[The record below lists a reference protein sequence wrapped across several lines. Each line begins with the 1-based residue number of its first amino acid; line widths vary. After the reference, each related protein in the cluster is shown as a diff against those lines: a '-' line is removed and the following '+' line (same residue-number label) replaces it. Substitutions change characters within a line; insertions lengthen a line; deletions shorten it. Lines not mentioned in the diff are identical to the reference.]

1 MYRLALDFLQQITGC
16 SKKENQMINN
26 KILLP
31 IFILVALVQL
41 SVPAKMIF
49 DREDILNSGK
59 EYKFKTK
66 SIYPND
72 PFRGKYITLSYH
84 EDVIEV
90 ENGADWTEG
99 EIIYVSLTTDRE
111 GFAKIKSVSKENLV
125 NNQDF
130 LKTKVRYIVGNGSNK
145 LTIDYPF
152 ERFYMEESKA
162 YDAELIY
169 RESQPDTSQI
179 TYALVSIKDGEAVL
193 KDVLINGVPIKE
205 IVINERENQK

>member
-1 MYRLALDFLQQITGC
+1 
-16 SKKENQMINN
+16 MINK
-26 KILLP
+26 KISLSV
-31 IFILVALVQL
+31 FILVALVQL

-49 DREDILNSGK
+49 DREDILNNGK

-66 SIYPND
+66 PIDPND
-72 PFRGKYITLSYH
+72 PFRGKYIRLSYY

-90 ENGADWTEG
+90 ENEADWTKG

-130 LKTKVRYIVGNGSNK
+130 LKTKVRYIADNGPEK

-152 ERFYMEESKA
+152 DRFYMEESKA
-162 YDAELIY
+162 YDAKLIY
-169 RESQPDTSQI
+169 RKSQHDTSQI
-179 TYALVSIKDGEAVL
+179 AYALVSIKDGEAVL
-193 KDVLINGVPIKE
+193 KDVLINGVSIRE
-205 IVINERENQK
+205 IVIKERENQK